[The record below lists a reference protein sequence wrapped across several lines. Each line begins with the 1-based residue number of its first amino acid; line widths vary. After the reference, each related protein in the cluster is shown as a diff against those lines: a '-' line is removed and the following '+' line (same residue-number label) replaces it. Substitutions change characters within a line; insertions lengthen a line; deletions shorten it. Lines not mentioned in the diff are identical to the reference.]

1 MRLKKTA
8 VVLGLATEFQGVK
21 AAALVVSAGDT
32 AAIPSW
38 DLQSSAQTGTDLETL
53 SRIGL
58 NTSSWHHVVASKCT
72 LMGCL
77 IEAGVYSEDELFY
90 SENLRNVDAKQF
102 LVPWIYRNEFE
113 LEPLPGQHYFL
124 QTHGISSR
132 ADIYLNGKQV
142 ASSAEQAG
150 SYVGRSYEITG
161 MVNQTN
167 ALVIQAHPTDYY
179 RNLALGWVDWNPWPA
194 DNGTGVWRDV
204 EIRQTGPVML
214 EPLRVMTQNSS
225 PIGTGP
231 ANVTL
236 KARAHNLENSTV
248 AVTATGIIAPVSGG
262 IPTTWNV
269 AFTLPPLSTTDIVL
283 NTTIQNPVTWWPR
296 QWGSQPLYNATL
308 TITPTSPDNSNNNTQ
323 SDHATTTFGFRTIT
337 TTLNAHNDTTFHI
350 NGRPFQV
357 LGAGY
362 SPNLFLRF
370 SPSRWESELR
380 YALSLGLN
388 TIRLEGKNEHP
399 LLYSIAD
406 RLGVMLL
413 PGWECCDKWE
423 AWAYNTDLAVQP
435 TPVWGEGDYE
445 IAERSMSH
453 EAGMMQAH
461 PSVMGF
467 LVGSDYWPDERATA
481 GPNKSL
487 FHLSREGSQF
497 ETREIYNA
505 ALWKR
510 WGPPTGLED
519 YLMKSQLMD
528 YEATRA
534 QVEAYT
540 AKWNAKRPATGLI
553 YWMLNN
559 AWPGLHWNLWDY
571 YMRPAGSYFGAM
583 IGGRVENAV
592 FDPVKKSVWLV
603 NRSLRSVGVRN
614 IDVQVLGLNGTVL
627 HNSRVTATTNINRS
641 REVASLAKAL
651 GTIGNVVFL
660 RLILSDGYGKV
671 LSRNVYWVAKELD
684 VLDWDN
690 SEWYVTPVTRYA
702 DYTALNK
709 LDQAQVAISTA
720 ITADGQV
727 VVTLENQSAVPAFFV
742 SLNLVD
748 TQGKDVLP
756 LTCDDNYV
764 TLWPKEKITLTATK
778 VGAGDWE
785 PLEVRV
791 VGKNVEKAAVSVVV
805 LVTKYVDFSQLRYQY
820 VSDLYPNPSFLGT
833 MKFSLSTVFVAA
845 LGTHP
850 ALADYAVVM
859 TKCALSCHSYNAW
872 VDAFGNYGSFN
883 ADEGCR
889 NNPGP
894 PEIHLWDDLAG
905 AQVELPTSESRD
917 F

>member
-1 MRLKKTA
+1 MRLKKRA
-8 VVLGLATEFQGVK
+8 VVLGLATEFQAGK
-21 AAALVVSAGDT
+21 TAALVVSAGDT

-58 NTSSWHHVVASKCT
+58 NTSSWHHVAASKCT
-72 LMGCL
+72 LMGCM
-77 IEAGVYSEDELFY
+77 IEAGVYSEAELFY
-90 SENLRNVDAKQF
+90 SENLRKIDAKQF

-113 LEPLPGQHYFL
+113 LEPVPGQHYFL

-142 ASSAEQAG
+142 ASSTEQAG

-179 RNLALGWVDWNPWPA
+179 RDLALGWVDWNPWPA

-262 IPTTWNV
+262 IPTTWN
-269 AFTLPPLSTTDIVL
+269 ATFTLPPLSTSDIVL
-283 NTTIQNPVTWWPR
+283 NTTIQNPATWWPR

-308 TITPTSPDNSNNNTQ
+308 TITPTSPDNNNNNTQ
-323 SDHATTTFGFRTIT
+323 SDHATATFGFRTIT
-337 TTLNAHNDTTFHI
+337 TTLSAHNDTTFHI

-380 YALSLGLN
+380 YALALGLN

-435 TPVWGEGDYE
+435 TLVWGEGDYE
-445 IAERSMSH
+445 IAERSMNH

-481 GPNKSL
+481 GYLRALEGAGWQMPVVAAASKRGFSKGTGPSGMKMEGPYDWVPPAYWFDTGVDGLGKGRYGAAFGFGSEFGAGVGTPELASLKRFLGDGELDDLWKSPNKSL

-510 WGPPTGLED
+510 WGAPTGLED

-534 QVEAYT
+534 QFEAYT

-651 GTIGNVVFL
+651 GTIENVVFL

-720 ITADGQV
+720 INADGQV
-727 VVTLENQSAVPAFFV
+727 VVTLENQSLVPAFFV

-756 LTCDDNYV
+756 LTWDDNYV
-764 TLWPKEKITLTATK
+764 TLWPKEKTTLTATN

-791 VGKNVEKAAVSVVV
+791 VGKNVDRAAVSVA
-805 LVTKYVDFSQLRYQY
+805 R
-820 VSDLYPNPSFLGT
+820 P
-833 MKFSLSTVFVAA
+833 
-845 LGTHP
+845 
-850 ALADYAVVM
+850 
-859 TKCALSCHSYNAW
+859 
-872 VDAFGNYGSFN
+872 GS
-883 ADEGCR
+883 
-889 NNPGP
+889 
-894 PEIHLWDDLAG
+894 
-905 AQVELPTSESRD
+905 
-917 F
+917 